1 MVETAYV
8 LIKIDETVKEMVVE
22 SRSFAYD
29 SDKAKI
35 AK

>member
-22 SRSFAYD
+22 SRSFAYVVT
-29 SDKAKI
+29 KQK
-35 AK
+35 